1 MTTKLQVLGTGCPKC
16 RLLAEH
22 AERAARELG
31 IDYEIEKVTKI
42 EEILA
47 FGVLATP
54 GLAVD
59 GEVVVTGHVPT
70 AARLQ
75 ELLAAATTAP
85 A

>member
-31 IDYEIEKVTKI
+31 LDFEVEKVTGI

-59 GEVVVTGHVPT
+59 GEVVVSGHVPT
-70 AARLQ
+70 TARLK
-75 ELLAAATTAP
+75 ELIGGAATVRA
-85 A
+85 